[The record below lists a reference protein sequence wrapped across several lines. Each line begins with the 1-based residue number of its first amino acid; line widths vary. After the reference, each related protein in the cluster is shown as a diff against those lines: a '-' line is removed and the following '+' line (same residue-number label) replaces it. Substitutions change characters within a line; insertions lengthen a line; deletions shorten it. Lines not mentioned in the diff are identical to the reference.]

1 MFSDLVKATRS
12 FRNFDPTYRI
22 SDEIMVSL
30 VELCRYT
37 PSTANSQSIKFA
49 YANSENLCEK
59 IFPMLGWAGYIKENK
74 PPYDGN
80 VPAAYI
86 LVCFDIDVANEI
98 EIDAGICAQTIVL
111 GAMDM
116 GIGACMIGSFDKQKA
131 TELFNLPSNIKPRL
145 MIALGRPKETVEI
158 VDIKDGDV
166 KYYRDG
172 KYKHIVPKR
181 TTDELII
188 NSKH

>member
-74 PPYDGN
+74 PPYDGYF
-80 VPAAYI
+80 PTGYI
-86 LVCFDIDVANEI
+86 LVCFDTDVANEI

-172 KYKHIVPKR
+172 KFKHIVPKR
-181 TTDELII
+181 TTNELII
-188 NSKH
+188 DSKH

>member
-1 MFSDLVKATRS
+1 MFSELVRATRS
-12 FRNFDPTYRI
+12 FRNFDPEYRL
-22 SDEIMVSL
+22 SDETMRELI
-30 VELCRYT
+30 ELCRYT

-49 YANSENLCEK
+49 FANSVSSCEK

-86 LVCFDIDVANEI
+86 LVCYDTDIAKEI

-111 GAMDM
+111 GAMDK
-116 GIGACMIGSFDKQKA
+116 GIGACMIGSFDKLKA
-131 TELFNLPSNIKPRL
+131 AELFALPDNIKPRL
-145 MIALGRPKETVEI
+145 FIALGKPAETVEI
-158 VDIKDGDV
+158 VDIKNGDV
-166 KYYRDG
+166 KYYRGG
-172 KYKHIVPKR
+172 KDKHFVPKR

-188 NSKH
+188 KMNP

>member
-12 FRNFDPTYRI
+12 FRNFDPTYRLD
-22 SDEIMVSL
+22 DEVMKGLI
-30 VELCRYT
+30 ELCRYT
-37 PSTANSQSIKFA
+37 PSTANTQSIKFA
-49 YANSENLCEK
+49 YASSESACEK
-59 IFPMLGWAGYIKENK
+59 IFPMLGWAGYLKENK

-80 VPAAYI
+80 VPTGYI
-86 LVCFDIDVANEI
+86 LVCFDTDIAPEI

-131 TELFNLPSNIKPRL
+131 AELFNLPSNIKPRL

-158 VDIKDGDV
+158 VDINDGDV

-181 TTDELII
+181 TVTELMLP
-188 NSKH
+188 KLK

>member
-1 MFSDLVKATRS
+1 MFSELVKATRS
-12 FRNFDPTYRI
+12 YRNFDPTVRI
-22 SDEIMVSL
+22 SDEQLNSL
-30 VELCRYT
+30 IELCRYT

-49 YANSENLCEK
+49 YANSEEACEK
-59 IFPMLGWAGYIKENK
+59 VFSILGWAGYLTDK

-86 LVCFDIDVANEI
+86 LLCYDTSICKEI

-116 GIGACMIGSFDKQKA
+116 GFGACMLGSFNKEKA
-131 TELFNLPSNIKPRL
+131 AEIFALPEHIKPRL
-145 MIALGRPKETVEI
+145 VIALGRPKETVE
-158 VDIKDGDV
+158 VVEMKDGDV

-172 KYKHIVPKR
+172 KEKHFVPKR
-181 TTDELII
+181 PLSEIMLP
-188 NSKH
+188 KAE

>member
-1 MFSDLVKATRS
+1 MFSELVKATRS
-12 FRNFDPTYRI
+12 FRNFDPEYRL
-22 SDEIMVSL
+22 SDETMRELI
-30 VELCRYT
+30 ELCRYT

-49 YANSENLCEK
+49 FANSVPSCEK

-86 LVCFDIDVANEI
+86 LVCYDTDIANEI

-111 GAMDM
+111 GAMDK
-116 GIGACMIGSFDKQKA
+116 GIGACMIGSFDKLKA
-131 TELFNLPSNIKPRL
+131 AELFALPDNIKPRL
-145 MIALGRPKETVEI
+145 FIALGKPAETVEI

-166 KYYRDG
+166 KYYRGG
-172 KYKHIVPKR
+172 KDKHFVPKR
-181 TTDELII
+181 TTDELIVKM
-188 NSKH
+188 NP

>member
-30 VELCRYT
+30 IELCRYT

-80 VPAAYI
+80 VPTGYI
-86 LVCFDIDVANEI
+86 LVCFDTDVANEI

-172 KYKHIVPKR
+172 KFKHFVPKR
-181 TTDELII
+181 TTNELII
-188 NSKH
+188 DSKH

>member
-80 VPAAYI
+80 VPTGYI
-86 LVCFDIDVANEI
+86 LVCFDTDVANEI

-172 KYKHIVPKR
+172 KFKHFVPKR

-188 NSKH
+188 DYKH

>member
-1 MFSDLVKATRS
+1 MFSELVKATRS
-12 FRNFDPTYRI
+12 YRNFDPTIRL
-22 SDEIMVSL
+22 SDEQLSSL
-30 VELCRYT
+30 IDLCRFT

-49 YANSENLCEK
+49 YANSEEACGRVFEQ
-59 IFPMLGWAGYIKENK
+59 LGWAGYLADK

-86 LVCFDIDVANEI
+86 LVCYDTSLGREL

-116 GIGACMIGSFDKQKA
+116 GIGACMLGSFNK
-131 TELFNLPSNIKPRL
+131 ENVSEIFNLPEFIKPRL
-145 MIALGRPKETVEI
+145 VIALGRPKETVEI
-158 VDIKDGDV
+158 VDMTNGDV

-172 KYKHIVPKR
+172 KEKHFVPKR
-181 TTDELII
+181 PLSEIMLP
-188 NSKH
+188 KAK

>member
-22 SDEIMVSL
+22 SDEIMVNL

-86 LVCFDIDVANEI
+86 LVCFDTDVANEI

>member
-80 VPAAYI
+80 VPTGYI
-86 LVCFDIDVANEI
+86 LVCFDTDVANEI

-172 KYKHIVPKR
+172 KFKHIVPKR
-181 TTDELII
+181 TTNELII
-188 NSKH
+188 DSKH

>member
-12 FRNFDPTYRI
+12 FRNFDPTYRLDDDVMKGLI
-22 SDEIMVSL
+22 
-30 VELCRYT
+30 ELCRYT
-37 PSTANSQSIKFA
+37 PSTANTQSIKFA
-49 YANSENLCEK
+49 YACSEEACAK
-59 IFPMLGWAGYIKENK
+59 VFPMLGWAGYLKENK

-80 VPAAYI
+80 VPAAYVLI
-86 LVCFDIDVANEI
+86 CFDTDISPEI

-131 TELFNLPSNIKPRL
+131 ADLFDLPANIKPRL

-166 KYYRDG
+166 KYYREG
-172 KYKHIVPKR
+172 KEKHFVPKR

-188 NSKH
+188 GSNP

>member
-22 SDEIMVSL
+22 NDEIMESL

-80 VPAAYI
+80 VPAGYI
-86 LVCFDIDVANEI
+86 LVCFDTDVANEI

-172 KYKHIVPKR
+172 KFKHFVPKR

-188 NSKH
+188 DSKH

>member
-12 FRNFDPTYRI
+12 FRNFDPDYRL
-22 SDEIMVSL
+22 SDETMRSL
-30 VELCRYT
+30 IELCRYT

-49 YANSENLCEK
+49 YANTREKCEE

-86 LVCFDIDVANEI
+86 LLCYDTEI
-98 EIDAGICAQTIVL
+98 APELEIDAGICAQTIVL

-116 GIGACMIGSFDKQKA
+116 GIGACMIGSFNKEKA
-131 TELFNLPSNIKPRL
+131 VEIFNLPETVRPRL
-145 MIALGRPKETVEI
+145 IIALGRPKESVEI
-158 VDIKDGDV
+158 VDAVDGNI

-172 KYKHIVPKR
+172 KEKHFVPKR
-181 TTDELII
+181 TLEEILL
-188 NSKH
+188 K

>member
-1 MFSDLVKATRS
+1 MFSELVRATRS
-12 FRNFDPTYRI
+12 FRNFDPEYRL
-22 SDEIMVSL
+22 SDETMRELI
-30 VELCRYT
+30 ELCRYT

-49 YANSENLCEK
+49 FANTVSSCEK

-86 LVCFDIDVANEI
+86 LVCYDIDIANEI

-111 GAMDM
+111 GAMDK
-116 GIGACMIGSFDKQKA
+116 GIGACMIGSFDKLKA
-131 TELFNLPSNIKPRL
+131 AELFALTDNIKPRL
-145 MIALGRPKETVEI
+145 FIALGKPAETVEI
-158 VDIKDGDV
+158 VDIKNGDV
-166 KYYRDG
+166 KYYRGG
-172 KYKHIVPKR
+172 KDKHFVPKR

-188 NSKH
+188 KMNP

>member
-12 FRNFDPTYRI
+12 FRNFDPSYRL
-22 SDEIMVSL
+22 SDDLMTGLI
-30 VELCRYT
+30 ELCRYT

-49 YANSENLCEK
+49 YACSEEACVK
-59 IFPMLGWAGYIKENK
+59 VFPMLGWAGYIKENK

-80 VPAAYI
+80 VPAGYI
-86 LVCFDIDVANEI
+86 LICFDTDISPEI

-116 GIGACMIGSFDKQKA
+116 GIGACMIGSFDKKKA
-131 TELFNLPSNIKPRL
+131 SELFNLPSNIKPRL

-166 KYYRDG
+166 RYYRDG
-172 KYKHIVPKR
+172 KEKHFVPKR
-181 TTDELII
+181 TVSELTLP
-188 NSKH
+188 KLD

>member
-86 LVCFDIDVANEI
+86 LVCFDTDVANEI

>member
-12 FRNFDPTYRI
+12 FRNFDPTYRL
-22 SDEIMVSL
+22 SDEVMLSL
-30 VELCRYT
+30 IELCRYT
-37 PSTANSQSIKFA
+37 PSTANKQSIKFA
-49 YANSENLCEK
+49 YAVSEESCAN
-59 IFPMLGWAGYIKENK
+59 IFTLLGWAGYIKDNK

-80 VPAAYI
+80 VPAGYI
-86 LVCFDIDVANEI
+86 LICFDTDISTEI
-98 EIDAGICAQTIVL
+98 EIDAGICAQTVVL

-116 GIGACMIGSFDKQKA
+116 GIGACMIGSFNKQKV
-131 TELFNLPSNIKPRL
+131 TELFNLPANIKPRL